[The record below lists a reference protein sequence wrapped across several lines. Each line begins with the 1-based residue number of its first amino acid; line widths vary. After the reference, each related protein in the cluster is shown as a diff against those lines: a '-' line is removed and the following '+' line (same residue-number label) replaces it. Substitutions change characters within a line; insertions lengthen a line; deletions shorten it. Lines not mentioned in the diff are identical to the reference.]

1 MAIHEGDEATVGG
14 LADISIS
21 FARALFHALG
31 TPLNGT
37 FRSYPATC

>member
-31 TPLNGT
+31 ASLIGT